1 MESVKQVALTCITHD
16 PSGGLL
22 PTIKELKE
30 ELLNLNYDQ
39 KYITISNVTPR
50 EIVKELEECNF
61 HINIVEKSG
70 VGNARRDSL
79 GFVGN
84 YDHDYYHYC
93 DFDRLLTWI
102 TEYPEEHNAFIQNI
116 VDVDYLIIGRTEAAF
131 HTHPEEWQVT
141 ETVSNK
147 IMSLQLGKEVDI
159 TAGSCVL
166 SKRAIDYIIKHS
178 KCRMTDGEWPMIIN
192 TFTDFNIDYVA
203 VDGLKYVNK
212 LNQDNII
219 DPIKSWSIRLELSY
233 IISQS
238 ILELTKTS

>member
-1 MESVKQVALTCITHD
+1 MKPVKHVVLTCITHD
-16 PSGGLL
+16 PTGGLL
-22 PTIKELKE
+22 ATIKELKE
-30 ELLNLNYDQ
+30 DLLHLNYDE
-39 KYITISNVTPR
+39 KCITISNVTPI

-79 GFVGN
+79 MFVSN

-102 TEYPEEHNAFIQNI
+102 KEYPAELNSFIQNI
-116 VDVDYLIIGRTEAAF
+116 MNVDYLIIGRTETAF
-131 HTHPEEWQVT
+131 QTHPEEWQVT
-141 ETVSNK
+141 ETISNK

-159 TAGSCVL
+159 TAGSCAL
-166 SKRAIDYIIKHS
+166 SKRAINYIIKYS
-178 KCRMTDGEWPMIIN
+178 NCRMTDGEWPMLIN
-192 TFTDFNIDYVA
+192 TFTDFNIGYTA

-212 LNQDNII
+212 LNQDNIM
-219 DPIKSWSIRLELSY
+219 DPIKAWSTRLELSY

-238 ILELTKTS
+238 ILEITKTS